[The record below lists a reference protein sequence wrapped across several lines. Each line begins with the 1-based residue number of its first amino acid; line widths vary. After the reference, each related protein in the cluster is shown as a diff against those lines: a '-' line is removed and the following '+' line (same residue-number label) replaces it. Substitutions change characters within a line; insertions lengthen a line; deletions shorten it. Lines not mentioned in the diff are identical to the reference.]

1 VNRVIGRV
9 NLPSPEEL
17 LSLIPHTSPFRFVDR
32 ILEVDDDHIV
42 GQYRFREDEYFYL
55 SHFPGSP
62 ITPGVILVEA
72 MAQIGVVAFGL
83 FLAGKSEGFDPKK
96 TRVLL
101 TEVDCDFT
109 GIVRPREKVTVRA
122 QKIYFRRSKLKVAA
136 EMSLETGTEVCSGMI
151 AGVGFH
157 HD

>member
-1 VNRVIGRV
+1 VSSG
-9 NLPSPEEL
+9 EEL

-42 GQYRFREDEYFYL
+42 GRYRFREDEYFYL

-62 ITPGVILVEA
+62 ITPGVILVET

-96 TRVLL
+96 ARVLL

-109 GIVRPREKVTVRA
+109 GMVRPGEEVTVRA
-122 QKIYFRRSKLKVAA
+122 RKVYFRRSKLKVTA
-136 EMSLETGTEVCSGMI
+136 EMSLEDGTEVCSGTI
-151 AGVGFH
+151 AGMGFR
-157 HD
+157 DD